1 MSDSDA
7 IESLTAEL
15 AAAESVVAL
24 SVRPAS
30 LLPRLAVRSDATLA
44 VVNFERTSEDERA
57 DYLCREDVTDV
68 LPAVSKNL

>member
-57 DYLCREDVTDV
+57 DCLFREDVTDV

>member
-57 DYLCREDVTDV
+57 DYLFREDVTDV